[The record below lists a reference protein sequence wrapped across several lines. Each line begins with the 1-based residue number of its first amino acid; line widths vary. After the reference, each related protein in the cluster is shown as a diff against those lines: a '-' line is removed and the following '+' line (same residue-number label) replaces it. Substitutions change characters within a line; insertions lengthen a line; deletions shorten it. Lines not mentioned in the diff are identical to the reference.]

1 MNRKLLAVVI
11 IILLAVIVFGL
22 ISSNM
27 DYVNSS
33 IPEISNK
40 ISTGDINY
48 NNAVKDMNNK
58 QYDNALNELNTAKS
72 AFSGASSLLN
82 DIKKDNSINSND
94 VYSSYLEATSNEV
107 NYKENASSNLLIAVN
122 ALKNNNIPTG
132 NNYIYY
138 AGNDMSQAL
147 IYQQERNQI
156 VESNH
161 DKFNNNTINI

>member
-72 AFSGASSLLN
+72 AFSSASSLLN

-94 VYSSYLEATSNEV
+94 VYSSYLEATNNEV

-147 IYQQERNQI
+147 IYQQESNQI
-156 VESNH
+156 VESNP

>member
-72 AFSGASSLLN
+72 AFSSASSLLN

-122 ALKNNNIPTG
+122 ALKNNNIPTA
-132 NNYIYY
+132 NNYIYH